1 MSTQTPITGL
11 SDDRLATAM
20 ELLGGWVWETDEQH
34 RFTFISDSLEKQ
46 IGMPPAYFYG
56 KTRQEAGQSCDPSQ
70 LAAFERSLEEQVE
83 FSSIDL
89 TRVHSGEVIHMRI
102 TGKPVFDADGQFV
115 GYRGV
120 AHRVTS
126 EILER
131 DRRVKAERAHAESTN
146 ALAKVVENYP
156 DPIVIFD
163 REFRLTLANAS
174 YCAMVG
180 MAPEDLPTGTSF
192 ESLVV
197 ALIDRE
203 ELAGDDPEALV
214 EHHVRMARSRETF
227 CFERSRPDGAVLRVQ
242 QVPLPCGGFMRT
254 FSDITESIEDKWVI
268 YSLKN
273 TVASLAKKRG

>member
-1 MSTQTPITGL
+1 MPTDIPNTDISN
-11 SDDRLATAM
+11 DRLITAM
-20 ELLGGWVWETDEQH
+20 ELLGGWVWETDDQH
-34 RFTFISDSLEKQ
+34 RFTFISDSLEKL
-46 IGMPPAYFYG
+46 IGIPPSYFYG

-70 LAAFERSLEEQVE
+70 LAAFEKSLEDQVE

-89 TRVHSGEVIHMRI
+89 TRVHDGEVIHMRI
-102 TGKPVFDADGQFV
+102 TGKPVFDAGSQFI
-115 GYRGV
+115 GYRGI

-131 DRRVKAERAHAESTN
+131 ERRVMAERAHAESTT
-146 ALAKVVENYP
+146 ALATVVDNYP
-156 DPIVIFD
+156 NPIVIFD
-163 REFRLTLANAS
+163 RNFRLTLANAN

-180 MAPEDLPTGTSF
+180 MAPDDLPAGTSF
-192 ESLVV
+192 ESLVI
-197 ALIDRE
+197 ALINRE
-203 ELAGDDPEALV
+203 ELAGDDPDALV

-273 TVASLAKKRG
+273 TVASLAKKQD